1 MMTTSVKSRRQRSCS
16 TSVAAF
22 LARALG
28 SYRRTTFALAT
39 SLVAMSS
46 ANAADIAARS
56 PVYKA
61 PTLVESWGGFY
72 IGAGIGFRSSDSSV
86 NVNSAT
92 DTTAPAVLHNM
103 FVDPGCFVGFR
114 CVTGHPFNGTAFRA
128 SPYLGYNWQI
138 GRTVLGVEGDF
149 GFADQ
154 TTTSQGGAYPATPFS
169 FGGAASNSFSVWT
182 NWDASIRA
190 RGGYLIDPQILL
202 YGTAGPSWIHLETTS
217 NCSTLSSVDG
227 ACAPGGFAPAN
238 ITYSQTKLGYSVGGG
253 IEAMLSSN
261 WIARAEYR
269 FADYGRISNTDQR
282 TAATAVQTVNY
293 DTKLQTHTAT
303 FGLAYKF
310 GNASAPDAGSL
321 AAYAV
326 MPSVTSWSG
335 VYVGAGVGI
344 RANQTTAT
352 VEKATTQE
360 QGLPPDNPIPG
371 CLCFLGSGYDTTA
384 ARVSPYIGYN
394 WQFDSKWMIGL
405 EGDFGFADAQSTHSG
420 SYLPGSALFGSSNG
434 LNDSYSIRTKWD
446 ASVRARLGYVVNP
459 SFMAYVTGGAAWMSV
474 EETSRCDTALQAF
487 PSPAP
492 GFGASEMG
500 SCAPGLRTPANI
512 TQSTVKPGFT
522 IGGGG
527 EMKLG
532 SNWIARA
539 EYRYSDFGTARFTD
553 SRSCAGS
560 ATVDGSTFNCFETY
574 VTTAAVRLQTHTAN
588 FGLAYKF

>member
-1 MMTTSVKSRRQRSCS
+1 MNCT
-16 TSVAAF
+16 
-22 LARALG
+22 ARL
-28 SYRRTTFALAT
+28 TFALAT
-39 SLVAMSS
+39 SLVAMGS
-46 ANAADIAARS
+46 ANAADIAATA

-61 PTLVESWGGFY
+61 PALVESWGGFY
-72 IGAGIGFRSSDSSV
+72 MGAGIGFRSSESDV

-92 DTTAPAVLHNM
+92 DTTAPAGLHNM

-114 CVTGHPFNGTAFRA
+114 CVTGQPFHGTAFRA
-128 SPYLGYNWQI
+128 SPYIGYNWQI
-138 GRTVLGVEGDF
+138 GRIALGVEGDF

-154 TTTSQGGAYPATPFS
+154 TTTLLGGAYPATPFS
-169 FGGAASNSFSVWT
+169 FGGAASNSFSVRT
-182 NWDASIRA
+182 TWDASIRA
-190 RGGYLIDPQILL
+190 RAGYLIDPEVLL

-217 NCSTLSSVDG
+217 NCSTLPSVDG
-227 ACAPGGFAPAN
+227 ACAPGGFPGFAPAN
-238 ITYSQTKLGYSVGGG
+238 ITDTQTKLGYTVGGG
-253 IEAMLSSN
+253 IEAMLWPN

-269 FADYGRISNTDQR
+269 FADYGRISNTDVR
-282 TAATAVQTVNY
+282 TAAAGVQTVSY

-310 GNASAPDAGSL
+310 GNTAAPGTGSL
-321 AAYAV
+321 AAYAA
-326 MPSVTSWSG
+326 MPSVTSWTG
-335 VYVGAGVGI
+335 VYLGAGVGS

-352 VEKATTQE
+352 VETATRLQP
-360 QGLPPDNPIPG
+360 GSPPQNAITG
-371 CLCFLGSGYDTTA
+371 CQCFLGSGYDTIA

-394 WQFDSKWMIGL
+394 WQFDPKWIVGL
-405 EGDFGFADAQSTHSG
+405 EGDFGFANAESTHSG
-420 SYLPGSALFGSSNG
+420 NYLPSAALFGSSNG

-492 GFGASEMG
+492 GFDASEIG
-500 SCAPGLRTPANI
+500 SCAPGLKTPANI
-512 TQSTVKPGFT
+512 TQATVKPGFT

-560 ATVDGSTFNCFETY
+560 ATVDGFTSNCFQTD
-574 VTTAAVRLQTHTAN
+574 VTTTAVRLQTHTAT